1 MLQNE
6 RNTLAV
12 ILFWGAYKYWNTF
25 PGWNLWFSKFRWHD
39 KFIGKLF
46 WPVFIW
52 NRLGRNFWFDRSA
65 ILCGR
70 ERITQ
75 AVIRFF
81 IKWRSW
87 WQCHCR
93 GNCRWWLFWLVIT
106 GSVMRRWH
114 FAEGEDTCSPLCH
127 TEIFWQWWW
136 DRVAVQLK
144 KGINKVPIKG
154 THCTPLFGNQILFP
168 PVGVTYLK
176 KTLTYTIMNTSNNL
190 S

>member
-1 MLQNE
+1 MNPHTGCHCFNHLCSICVYLCLSVSE
-6 RNTLAV
+6 ISPFLRLESV
-12 ILFWGAYKYWNTF
+12 IF
-25 PGWNLWFSKFRWHD
+25 PNFRWYD
-39 KFIGKLF
+39 KFSGKLF

-52 NRLGRNFWFDRSA
+52 NRFGRNFWFHRSA

-106 GSVMRRWH
+106 GSVMRRWR
-114 FAEGEDTCSPLCH
+114 FAEREDTCSPLCH

-136 DRVAVQLK
+136 DRVQLK
-144 KGINKVPIKG
+144 NRNKQSTSKALTVHLCLWIKYCS
-154 THCTPLFGNQILFP
+154 HQLVLLI
-168 PVGVTYLK
+168 
-176 KTLTYTIMNTSNNL
+176 
-190 S
+190 